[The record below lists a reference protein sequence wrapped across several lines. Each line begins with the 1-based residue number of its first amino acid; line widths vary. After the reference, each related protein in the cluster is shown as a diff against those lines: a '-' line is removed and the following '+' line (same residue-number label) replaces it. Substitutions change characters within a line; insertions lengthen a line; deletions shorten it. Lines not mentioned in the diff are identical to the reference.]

1 MELTSMEE
9 IRNRYLTALA
19 SDPRY
24 EDVLT
29 ELKLKDNHLPISNFK
44 SLNPEEPPDFFK
56 ESREMQEI
64 LLDITAIN
72 NGIIEMKD
80 RVETI
85 IESIDTVVTGTQDI
99 LKREEDRIQDVNMIC
114 GTDDEYNAI
123 IAVTA
128 DAFGDGTEFEMP
140 NQNTVGAKLVTR
152 NVVPY
157 EIVSISGNGIEGNRH
172 VYKNGKFE
180 SDNDDYSKHEYITDD
195 SDITF
200 FEYERFVSTHR
211 SEIRDG
217 IINYDN
223 KPCECVLTL
232 RASTKVCRMKL
243 LSETQDI
250 VLRQVEVSDDGINWK
265 NCLNKEIKL
274 NSRDDM
280 YRNPY
285 YIYGSGI
292 LCFPYSEYIR
302 LTVASNAIVEDQIK
316 VDKICP
322 HTKRKKI
329 RINNIK
335 LYSSAYEPTNI
346 MTNNV
351 LAAGSMDKIALFASE
366 YVPDHFTDSG
376 IRYYLIVN
384 GTEYEVV
391 PVNRKRS
398 DAISVIKYSE
408 VTDAVNTMSGTK
420 LIDETIKSAVLRIT
434 IEDFAGRETP
444 YISNIKLLMAKDT
457 GSIYVD

>member
-1 MELTSMEE
+1 MELTRVEKIRDSYLAALAADSRYEE
-9 IRNRYLTALA
+9 I
-19 SDPRY
+19 
-24 EDVLT
+24 LT
-29 ELKLKDNHLPISNFK
+29 ELMFKDKHLPISNFK
-44 SLNPEEPPDFFK
+44 ALNPEEPPDFFK

-72 NGIIEMKD
+72 SGIIEMKD

-85 IESIDTVVTGTQDI
+85 IDSIDTVIAEVQDT
-99 LKREEDRIQDVNMIC
+99 LKREEDRIQDVNVIC
-114 GTDDEYNAI
+114 GTGDEYNTV

-128 DAFGDGTEFEMP
+128 NAFGDGTEFEMLD
-140 NQNTVGAKLVTR
+140 QNTVGAKLVNR
-152 NVVPY
+152 NIVPY
-157 EIVSISGNGIEGNRH
+157 EIVGISGNGIEGNQYVYRH
-172 VYKNGKFE
+172 GNLE
-180 SDNDDYSKHEYITDD
+180 ADTNDYSNHEYITDK
-195 SDITF
+195 SDVTF
-200 FEYERFVSTHR
+200 FEYERFVSTNR
-211 SEIRDG
+211 GEIRDG

-232 RASTKVCRMKL
+232 RASTKACRMKL
-243 LSETQDI
+243 LSETQDL
-250 VLRQVEVSDDGINWK
+250 VLRQLEVSDDGINWK
-265 NCLNKEIKL
+265 SCLNKGIKL
-274 NSRDDM
+274 NSKDEM
-280 YRNPY
+280 YRNPF

-302 LTVASNAIVEDQIK
+302 LTVASNATVDDQIK
-316 VDKICP
+316 VDKLCP

-335 LYSSAYEPTNI
+335 LYTSAYESTSI
-346 MTNNV
+346 TTNNI

-376 IRYYLIVN
+376 IKYYLIIN

-391 PVNRKRS
+391 PVNRKRN

-408 VTDAVNTMSGTK
+408 VTDAFNTVSGTK

-434 IEDFAGRETP
+434 IDDFAGRETP
-444 YISNIKLLMAKDT
+444 YISNIKLLLAKDT